1 MENLEEEIINRLN
14 KILSKYS
21 LKITNNIYKL
31 CGMDGYQ
38 LDDEITYDFICG
50 WESID
55 EMLFDSSSSLFY
67 RLSLY
72 YKNVDINRG
81 MEFEIYERYADAYND
96 IKLFENIGSLEEL
109 IINLNICGIF

>member
-1 MENLEEEIINRLN
+1 MKNLEEEAINRLN
-14 KILSKYS
+14 KLLSKYS
-21 LKITNNIYKL
+21 LKITNDTYKL

-67 RLSLY
+67 RLNLY
-72 YKNVDINRG
+72 YKNVDINRY
-81 MEFEIYERYADAYND
+81 MEFEIYERCADAYKE
-96 IKLFENIGSLEEL
+96 IQPLKSSCLEEF
-109 IINLNICGIF
+109 IIKCDLMGV

>member
-14 KILSKYS
+14 KILSKHS
-21 LKITNNIYKL
+21 LKITNDTYKL
-31 CGMDGYQ
+31 CDMGGYQ

-67 RLSLY
+67 RLNFY
-72 YKNVDINRG
+72 YKNVDINRC

-96 IKLFENIGSLEEL
+96 IKLFENSSCLEEIIIKMDL
-109 IINLNICGIF
+109 IGI